1 MTTEILTGEGVILGL
16 TSISIVPTA
25 MLQKGYGRQKPYATG
40 VIRLKEGVSI
50 SAFIELP
57 SPNKPIEEHV
67 GAPVAATFHSD
78 DQEESRM
85 ILTFQIIG

>member
-1 MTTEILTGEGVILGL
+1 
-16 TSISIVPTA
+16 

-50 SAFIELP
+50 GAFIDLP
-57 SPNKPIEEHV
+57 STNKPIEDYV
-67 GAPVAATFHSD
+67 GVPVTATFRTD

-85 ILTFQIIG
+85 ILTFQIIQ